1 MREKDC
7 REICKN
13 IDKAKCLYI
22 YGIGMVQSSIRK
34 EIKRTFLSG
43 NKVFYDVG
51 NYTEARNVTRMVK
64 EDDLCILI
72 SVSGENEDLLEIAKE
87 LKLKNVTI
95 LSITR
100 LKENSLARISDLN
113 LYITTAIIDDF
124 PSKTKYESVTAY
136 FILIEILF
144 MKYME
149 YKEQQKNYNN

>member
-1 MREKDC
+1 
-7 REICKN
+7 
-13 IDKAKCLYI
+13 
-22 YGIGMVQSSIRK
+22 MVQSSIRK

-100 LKENSLARISDLN
+100 LKENSLAQISDLN

-149 YKEQQKNYNN
+149 YKEQQKNYKN